1 MSEGSTWVDQVNT
14 LIKLVVIMILK
25 LDLRVNQR
33 QGSVHGLEWSI
44 QLTQFFLKNIH
55 GNLILT
61 NFFSKNSI
69 GF

>member
-44 QLTQFFLKNIH
+44 QLTQFF
-55 GNLILT
+55 
-61 NFFSKNSI
+61 
-69 GF
+69 